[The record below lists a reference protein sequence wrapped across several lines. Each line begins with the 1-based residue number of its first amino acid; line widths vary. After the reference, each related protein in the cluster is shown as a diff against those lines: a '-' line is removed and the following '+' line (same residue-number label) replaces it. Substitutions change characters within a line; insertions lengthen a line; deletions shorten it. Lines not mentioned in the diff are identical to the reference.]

1 MTASEIRQAFLDFFV
16 SKGHVIVPSAPIVI
30 KNDPTLMFTN
40 AGMNQFKSIFLGE
53 KAAKYP
59 RVADTQR
66 CLRVSGKHNDLEE
79 VGIDTYHHTMFEMLG
94 NWSFGDYFKK
104 EAIAWSWEL
113 LTEVYKL
120 DKDRLYVTYF
130 EGDEKEGLEK
140 DTETYNLWKQYV
152 DEYHTLPGNKKDNFW
167 EMGETGPCGPCSE
180 IHYDSRDEAERQ
192 RVKGETLVNA
202 DHDQVIEIWN
212 NVFMQF
218 NRQKDG
224 SLQPLPAK
232 HVDTGMG
239 FERLVRVLQ
248 GKTSNYD
255 TDIFQPLIQFIAEK
269 SRIPY
274 QAPHTVHSKEEDA
287 KDVTG
292 AKKVLSFGEDLGEAK
307 EDAENIPGAKK
318 VLSFGEDLGEAKED
332 TENTSGA
339 KKVLSFGEDLGEA
352 KEYAEN
358 TPGAKKVLSFGEDLG
373 EAKTNDLGDPKT
385 DIAMRVMS
393 DHIRAISFAIADGQ
407 LPSNN
412 KAGYVIRR
420 ILRRA
425 VRYSYQYLG
434 FKEPFLNQLV
444 PLLAEQFKGVFDE
457 LYNQKDFVQKVVLE
471 EEVSFLRTLGKGI
484 NILAEYIQSLKE
496 IQDFLDNQYEKP
508 FGGDQIT
515 DIANFSGGNYVMSS
529 NNVTNINNFTV
540 VTNRVVDNLANHIVN
555 EINSPI
561 RGGFHID
568 EFRNLLNNTKDYH
581 EAYSLLKSHVNQ
593 IPFELAFE
601 LSDTYGFPLDLTEL
615 MAREK
620 GLTVDIVGF
629 EKALQAQK
637 NRSRAATAINTGDW
651 IILKDDDTVEF
662 TGYDETETIAHIIK
676 YRKVTAKG
684 KEQYQVVLDKT
695 PFYAE
700 SGGQV
705 GDTGDL
711 VFPDGEVIPVID
723 TKKENGLIVHYV
735 DKLPENEA
743 IDDALTAIVDHERRE
758 SIMNNHSATHLLHAA
773 MKQVLGSHVN
783 QKGSLVNAG
792 YLRFDFSHFAKVT
805 DDELSEI
812 EAIVNEKVRENI
824 GLKEERNVPYQEA
837 ISSGVT
843 ALFGEKYGDFVRV
856 ITFDDKFSKE
866 LCGGTHV
873 KATGHIGYFKI
884 IAESAVAAG
893 VRRIEAITGIAAEN
907 YINEQSKLV
916 NQLKELLKNPKDISK
931 SVESLLDENA
941 RLKKE
946 IEKSILEKSS
956 GLKNELAQK
965 AEHINGISFIAQK
978 VQLPNADAIKNLA
991 YQLKDIVPNL
1001 FLVLAADID
1010 GKPGITVMIAE
1021 NLVKEKNLN
1030 AGTVVREL
1038 AKEIKGGG
1046 GGQPFFATAGGS
1058 DVSGIDKALEKARS
1072 FII

>member
-1 MTASEIRQAFLDFFV
+1 MTSTELRQAFLDFFA
-16 SKGHVIVPSAPIVI
+16 SKGHTIVPSAPIVI

-40 AGMNQFKSIFLGE
+40 AGMNQFKDIFLGE
-53 KAAKYP
+53 SPAKYP

-113 LTEVYKL
+113 LTDVYKI
-120 DKDRLYVTYF
+120 DKDRLYVTVF
-130 EGDEKEGLEK
+130 EGDEKEGLPK
-140 DTETYNLWKQYV
+140 DQEAYDYWKQYV
-152 DEYHTLPGNKKDNFW
+152 AEDRILMGNKKDNFW

-180 IHYDSRDEAERQ
+180 IHYDSRDQAERLKI
-192 RVKGETLVNA
+192 KGADLVNA
-202 DHDQVIEIWN
+202 DDPLVIEIWN

-218 NRQKDG
+218 NRLKDG
-224 SLQPLPAK
+224 SLQHLPAK

-255 TDIFQPLIQFIAEK
+255 TDVFQELIQFIAAK
-269 SRIPY
+269 S
-274 QAPHTVHSKEEDA
+274 
-287 KDVTG
+287 G
-292 AKKVLSFGEDLGEAK
+292 KKYNSAAQPGNADWNEA
-307 EDAENIPGAKK
+307 
-318 VLSFGEDLGEAKED
+318 V
-332 TENTSGA
+332 
-339 KKVLSFGEDLGEA
+339 
-352 KEYAEN
+352 
-358 TPGAKKVLSFGEDLG
+358 
-373 EAKTNDLGDPKT
+373 
-385 DIAMRVMS
+385 AMRVLA
-393 DHIRAISFAIADGQ
+393 DHVRAVSFTIADGQ

-471 EEVSFLRTLGKGI
+471 EEVSFLRTLSLGI
-484 NILAEYIQSLKE
+484 TR
-496 IQDFLDNQYEKP
+496 F
-508 FGGDQIT
+508 
-515 DIANFSGGNYVMSS
+515 
-529 NNVTNINNFTV
+529 
-540 VTNRVVDNLANHIVN
+540 
-555 EINSPI
+555 
-561 RGGFHID
+561 
-568 EFRNLLNNTKDYH
+568 
-581 EAYSLLKSHVNQ
+581 NQ
-593 IPFELAFE
+593 IVSAPYLGQTYINEDRTETHVPYINTISGKHAFE
-601 LSDTYGFPLDLTEL
+601 LSDTYGFPIDLTEL
-615 MAREK
+615 MARERAWA
-620 GLTVDIVGF
+620 VDIKGF
-629 EKALQAQK
+629 EKALAEQK
-637 NRSRAATAINTGDW
+637 SRSRAATAIDTGDW
-651 IILKDDDTVEF
+651 ITLKEDDSVEF

-684 KEQYQVVLDKT
+684 KEQYQIVLDKT

-705 GDTGDL
+705 GDTGEL
-711 VFPDGEVIPVID
+711 VFPDGEIINVTD

-735 DKLPENEA
+735 NKLPSDKA
-743 IDDALTAIVDHERRE
+743 IDDALTAIVESGRRN

-773 MKQVLGSHVN
+773 LKQVLGSHVN
-783 QKGSLVNAG
+783 QKGSLVNSD
-792 YLRFDFSHFAKVT
+792 YLRFDFSHFAKVS
-805 DDELSEI
+805 DEELGRI
-812 EAIVNEKVRENI
+812 EAIVNQKIRENI
-824 GLKEERNVPYQEA
+824 SLNEQRNVPYNEA
-837 ISSGVT
+837 INSGVT

-856 ITFDDKFSKE
+856 ITFDEKFSKE

-873 KATGHIGYFKI
+873 KATGYIGFFKI

-907 YINEQSKLV
+907 YINEQSKLIH
-916 NQLKELLKNPKDISK
+916 QLKELLKNPKDIGK
-931 SVESLLDENA
+931 SVETLLDENT

-946 IEKSILEKSS
+946 IERSILEKSS
-956 GLKNELAQK
+956 GLKNELAKK
-965 AEHINGISFIAQK
+965 AQSISGVNFIAEK
-978 VQLPNADAIKNLA
+978 VNLPNADAIKNLA
-991 YQLKDIVPNL
+991 YQLKDIVADL

-1010 GKPGITVMIAE
+1010 GKPNLTVMISE
-1021 NLVKEKNLN
+1021 NLVKEKGLN
-1030 AGTVVREL
+1030 AGSIVREL

-1058 DVSGIDKALEKARS
+1058 DVSGIENALIKAKS
-1072 FII
+1072 FV

>member
-1 MTASEIRQAFLDFFV
+1 MTATEIRQAFLDFFA

-40 AGMNQFKSIFLGE
+40 AGMNQFKSIFLGDE
-53 KAAKYP
+53 AAKYP

-113 LTEVYKL
+113 LTEVYKI
-120 DKDRLYVTYF
+120 DIDRLYVTVF
-130 EGDEKEGLEK
+130 EGDVKEGLPK
-140 DTETYNLWKQYV
+140 DQEAYDYWKQYLSEDRV
-152 DEYHTLPGNKKDNFW
+152 LLGNKKDNFW

-180 IHYDSRDEAERQ
+180 IHYDSRPEAERIK
-192 RVKGETLVNA
+192 VDGASLVNA
-202 DHDQVIEIWN
+202 DDPLVIEIWN

-218 NRQKDG
+218 NRLKDG

-232 HVDTGMG
+232 HVDTGLG

-255 TDIFQPLIQFIAEK
+255 TDVFQPLIQFIARK
-269 SRIPY
+269 SG
-274 QAPHTVHSKEEDA
+274 KEYKGDA
-287 KDVTG
+287 KP
-292 AKKVLSFGEDLGEAK
+292 GEAGWN
-307 EDAENIPGAKK
+307 DA
-318 VLSFGEDLGEAKED
+318 V
-332 TENTSGA
+332 
-339 KKVLSFGEDLGEA
+339 
-352 KEYAEN
+352 
-358 TPGAKKVLSFGEDLG
+358 
-373 EAKTNDLGDPKT
+373 
-385 DIAMRVMS
+385 AMRVMA
-393 DHIRAISFAIADGQ
+393 DHIRAIGFAIADGQ

-425 VRYSYQYLG
+425 VRYSYQYLD

-457 LYNQKDFVQKVVLE
+457 LYNQKDFVQKVILE
-471 EEVSFLRTLGKGI
+471 EENAFLRTLGNGI
-484 NILAEYIQSLKE
+484 SKFNMRVLALNAFNMPIVIEDAKIAPPA
-496 IQDFLDNQYEKP
+496 F
-508 FGGDQIT
+508 QI
-515 DIANFSGGNYVMSS
+515 DGSF
-529 NNVTNINNFTV
+529 
-540 VTNRVVDNLANHIVN
+540 
-555 EINSPI
+555 
-561 RGGFHID
+561 
-568 EFRNLLNNTKDYH
+568 
-581 EAYSLLKSHVNQ
+581 
-593 IPFELAFE
+593 AFE
-601 LSDTYGFPLDLTEL
+601 LYDTFGFPIDLTEL
-615 MAREK
+615 MASER
-620 GLTVDIVGF
+620 GLTVDIENF
-629 EKALQAQK
+629 NRLLQQQK
-637 NRSRAATAINTGDW
+637 SRSRTATAIDTGDW
-651 IILKDDDTVEF
+651 VVLKDDDTVEF
-662 TGYDETETIAHIIK
+662 TGYDETESIAHIIK
-676 YRKVTAKG
+676 YRKVKAKG
-684 KEQYQVVLDKT
+684 KEQYQIVLDKT

-711 VFPDGEVIPVID
+711 VFPDGEVIPVVD

-743 IDDALTAIVDHERRE
+743 IDDALTAIVDNERRE
-758 SIMNNHSATHLLHAA
+758 SIKNNHSATHLLHAA
-773 MKQVLGSHVN
+773 LKQVLGSHVN
-783 QKGSLVNAG
+783 QKGSLVNAD

-824 GLKEERNVPYQEA
+824 GLKEERYVPYQEA
-837 ISSGVT
+837 INSGVT
-843 ALFGEKYGDFVRV
+843 ALFGEKYGDFVRI

-866 LCGGTHV
+866 LCGGTHI
-873 KATGHIGYFKI
+873 KATGHIGFFKI
-884 IAESAVAAG
+884 TAESAVAAG

-907 YINEQSKLV
+907 YINEQSRLV
-916 NQLKELLKNPKDISK
+916 NQLKDLLKNPKDISK

-965 AEHINGISFIAQK
+965 VEAVNGINFIAQK
-978 VQLPNADAIKNLA
+978 VQLPNADAVKNLA

-1001 FLVLAADID
+1001 FLVLAADIE
-1010 GKPGITVMIAE
+1010 GKPGLTVMIAE

-1030 AGTVVREL
+1030 AGTIVREL

-1058 DVSGIDKALEKARS
+1058 DVSGIEKALERAKT
-1072 FII
+1072 FIL